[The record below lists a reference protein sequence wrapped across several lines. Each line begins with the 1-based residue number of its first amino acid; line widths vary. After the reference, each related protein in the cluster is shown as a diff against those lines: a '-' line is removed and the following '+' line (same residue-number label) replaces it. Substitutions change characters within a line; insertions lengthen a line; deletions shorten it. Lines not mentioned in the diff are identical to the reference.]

1 MKLINELG
9 GLKLRRSYILDV
21 GVLAL
26 YFAGNKTSKECIDR
40 AYSGEAVV
48 LMCEINVAEFLYNHA
63 RVLG

>member
-1 MKLINELG
+1 
-9 GLKLRRSYILDV
+9 LRRSYILDV